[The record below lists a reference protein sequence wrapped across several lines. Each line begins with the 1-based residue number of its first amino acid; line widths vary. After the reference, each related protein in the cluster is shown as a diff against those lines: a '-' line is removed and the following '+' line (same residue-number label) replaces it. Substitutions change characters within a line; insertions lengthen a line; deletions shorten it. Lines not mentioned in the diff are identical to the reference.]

1 MSRGMKQM
9 VFRLSRKL
17 AKWIKIQPG
26 ITAPLSGNPF
36 LDWTAHIF
44 FAGKMPYVIVTN
56 TSSLLSIIF
65 SGKGISDD
73 NVFVM
78 RCLSYMKEYLS
89 DEPFTFFFP
98 RIIGPHMDKVLYLRS
113 TDQRVIGSMNDLVRN
128 ARVHL
133 IEDGLS
139 PLRASQKINEMPM
152 SYLDYDTPERAFLRS
167 RL

>member
-1 MSRGMKQM
+1 M

-17 AKWIKIQPG
+17 ARWIKIQPG
-26 ITAPLSGNPF
+26 VTEQPSDNPF
-36 LDWTAHIF
+36 LDWTSHIF
-44 FAGKMPYVIVTN
+44 FAEKMPYVIITN
-56 TSSLLSIIF
+56 TASLLSIIF

-113 TDQRVIGSMNDLVRN
+113 SDQRVIGSMNDMIRN
-128 ARVHL
+128 ARSHL

-139 PLRASQKINEMPM
+139 PLRASQKINEIPM
-152 SYLDYDTPERAFLRS
+152 SYLGYDTPQRAFLRS